1 MNLFSK
7 YLLLIS
13 ISLPLHSQKSNEPS
27 SYLWEID
34 NLSKVGG
41 YPISIFGNPTVK
53 QFPEGKAIL
62 FDGIDDGLIV
72 QGCPIDKS
80 SEFTIEIIFKP
91 DSSFPKNVEQR
102 FLHIQNPNLDH
113 RRMLLELRLS
123 EKNRWIMDTHVRA
136 DSALLTSLAKEFP
149 HPVDRWYHVAFI
161 YKNGV
166 ATHYVNGIKE
176 MSGLI
181 EYIPVDSA
189 HISLGMR
196 MNQRSFFKGA
206 IKTVRLSNVAL
217 PPSGFLQTNLVLR
230 CNNEITSGKLLF
242 DDDFETNNKNWISEF
257 ENPSTSSTKITN
269 GVMDISA
276 SAGATIWFNKKL
288 SGNIIITYDAIVKNE
303 GGPND
308 RVSDLNTFW
317 MATDPLKKN
326 TFTRNGKF
334 SSYDNMNLYY
344 CGIGGH
350 DNETTRFRKY
360 HSNGDKPV
368 IKEYLDKDHLLQGN
382 RLYKMKIIVIEDLVQ
397 VYCNDELFFDY
408 KDSQP
413 YREGYFGFRTTR
425 SHQIMDNFKVYQI
438 VLEK

>member
-149 HPVDRWYHVAFI
+149 HPVDR
-161 YKNGV
+161 
-166 ATHYVNGIKE
+166 
-176 MSGLI
+176 
-181 EYIPVDSA
+181 
-189 HISLGMR
+189 
-196 MNQRSFFKGA
+196 
-206 IKTVRLSNVAL
+206 
-217 PPSGFLQTNLVLR
+217 
-230 CNNEITSGKLLF
+230 
-242 DDDFETNNKNWISEF
+242 
-257 ENPSTSSTKITN
+257 
-269 GVMDISA
+269 
-276 SAGATIWFNKKL
+276 
-288 SGNIIITYDAIVKNE
+288 
-303 GGPND
+303 
-308 RVSDLNTFW
+308 
-317 MATDPLKKN
+317 
-326 TFTRNGKF
+326 
-334 SSYDNMNLYY
+334 
-344 CGIGGH
+344 
-350 DNETTRFRKY
+350 
-360 HSNGDKPV
+360 
-368 IKEYLDKDHLLQGN
+368 
-382 RLYKMKIIVIEDLVQ
+382 
-397 VYCNDELFFDY
+397 
-408 KDSQP
+408 
-413 YREGYFGFRTTR
+413 
-425 SHQIMDNFKVYQI
+425 
-438 VLEK
+438 